1 MAAEIGGRAAG
12 ALASRVNGLP
22 MKLII
27 QIPCFNEEYHLPQT
41 WRDLPKTL
49 PGIDEIEVLVIDDGS
64 QDRTVEAARAL
75 GIQYVLPMRTHV
87 GLARTFQAGLDE
99 ALRLGADIIVNTDA
113 DNQYRGEDIQRLIQ
127 PVLAGRAD
135 IVVGDRGV
143 AHIAHFSPAKRVLQ
157 RIGSRVVQLA
167 AGIPIPDAAS
177 GFRAYSRDAA
187 LRLNVLSDFSYTLE
201 TLIQAGM
208 FKIPIEFVPVTTNPQ
223 TRKSRLA
230 KSIPDYLLR
239 SGITIIRAYT
249 MYRPLRAFVSIGL
262 AFLLLGVLVGLRF
275 LYFFIF
281 GTAEGHVQSL
291 ILAAILMI
299 VGVQTCLIGLVAD
312 LIGFNRR
319 LHERELYRLKRIEL
333 GEPAATL
340 DLQQIERLP

>member
-1 MAAEIGGRAAG
+1 
-12 ALASRVNGLP
+12 

-27 QIPCFNEEYHLPQT
+27 QIPCFNEEQHLPQT
-41 WRDLPKTL
+41 WRDLPTAI

-64 QDRTVEAARAL
+64 SDGTVRVAREL
-75 GIQYVLPMRTHV
+75 GVRHVLEMKTHV
-87 GLARTFQAGLDE
+87 GLARGFQSGLE
-99 ALRLGADIIVNTDA
+99 AALNLGADIIVNTDA
-113 DNQYRGEDIQRLIQ
+113 DNQYRGADIPRLIE
-127 PVLAGRAD
+127 PILAGHAD

-143 AHIAHFSPAKRVLQ
+143 AYVQHFSPLKRLLQ
-157 RIGSRVVQLA
+157 RVGSRVVQMA
-167 AGIPIPDAAS
+167 AGIHIPDAAS

-208 FKIPIEFVPVTTNPQ
+208 FKIPIEFIPITINPQ

-230 KSIPDYLLR
+230 KSIPDYLMR

-249 MYRPLRAFVSIGL
+249 MYRPLRTFVSIGMVFL
-262 AFLLLGVLVGLRF
+262 FLGLLLGLRF

-281 GTAEGHVQSL
+281 DTASGHVQSL

-299 VGVQTCLIGLVAD
+299 VGVQTCLIGLAAD

-319 LHERELYRLKRIEL
+319 LQERTLIRIKKLELD
-333 GEPAATL
+333 AARQQPDRPTT
-340 DLQQIERLP
+340 DLRP

>member
-1 MAAEIGGRAAG
+1 MTN
-12 ALASRVNGLP
+12 V
-22 MKLII
+22 KLII
-27 QIPCFNEEYHLPQT
+27 QIPCFNEEA
-41 WRDLPKTL
+41 TL
-49 PGIDEIEVLVIDDGS
+49 PGTWNDLPRVIPGIDQIEVLVIDDGS
-64 QDRTVEAARAL
+64 RDRTVEVAHAL
-75 GIQYVLPMRTHV
+75 GIQHVLPMRVHV

-99 ALRLGADIIVNTDA
+99 AVRLGADIIVNTDA

-143 AHIAHFSPAKRVLQ
+143 AHVAHFSLVKRALQ

-177 GFRAYSRDAA
+177 GFRAYSREAA

-208 FKIPIEFVPVTTNPQ
+208 FKIPIEFVPITTNPQ

-230 KSIPDYLLR
+230 KSIPHYLVN

-249 MYRPLRAFVSIGL
+249 MYRPLWAFLSIGV
-262 AFLLLGVLVGLRF
+262 AFLGVGLLLALRF
-275 LYFFIF
+275 LYLFIV
-281 GTAEGHVQSL
+281 GTSQGEPVGHVQSL
-291 ILAAILMI
+291 ILAAVLMI
-299 VGVQTCLIGLVAD
+299 VGVQVGLIGLAAD
-312 LIGFNRR
+312 LIGFNRK
-319 LHERELYRLKRIEL
+319 LMERTLYRVKRQEVNNGL
-333 GEPAATL
+333 PPKADRAVPPA
-340 DLQQIERLP
+340 DSQ

>member
-1 MAAEIGGRAAG
+1 VAAEIGGRAAG

-27 QIPCFNEEYHLPQT
+27 QIPCFNEEHHLPQT
-41 WRDLPKTL
+41 WHDLPTSI

-64 QDRTVEAARAL
+64 SDGTVRVAHEL
-75 GIQYVLPMRTHV
+75 GVQHILELKVHA
-87 GLARTFQAGLDE
+87 GLACGFQAGLDE
-99 ALRLGADIIVNTDA
+99 GLRLGADIIVNTDA
-113 DNQYRGEDIQRLIQ
+113 DNQYRGADILRLIQ
-127 PVLAGRAD
+127 PILAGRAE

-143 AHIAHFSPAKRVLQ
+143 AHVAHFSPLKRVLQ
-157 RIGSRVVQLA
+157 RVGSRVVQLA
-167 AGIPIPDAAS
+167 AGFQIPDAAS
-177 GFRAYSRDAA
+177 GFRAYSREAA

-208 FKIPIEFVPVTTNPQ
+208 FKIPIEFLPITTNPQ

-230 KSIPDYLLR
+230 RSIPDYLLR

-249 MYRPLRAFVSIGL
+249 MYRPLRTFVTIGL
-262 AFLLLGVLVGLRF
+262 MFLFLGLLLGLRFVYFLLLNG
-275 LYFFIF
+275 
-281 GTAEGHVQSL
+281 AAGHVQSL
-291 ILAAILMI
+291 ILAAVLMI
-299 VGVQTCLIGLVAD
+299 VGVQTCLIGLAAD

-333 GEPAATL
+333 SELAARRDRTS
-340 DLQQIERLP
+340 R

>member
-1 MAAEIGGRAAG
+1 
-12 ALASRVNGLP
+12 

-27 QIPCFNEEYHLPQT
+27 QIPCFDEETTLPDT
-41 WRDLPKTL
+41 WNDLPKTI

-64 QDRTVEAARAL
+64 RDRTAQVAREL
-75 GIQYVLPMRTHV
+75 GVHHILELKTHV
-87 GLARTFQAGLDE
+87 GLARGFQAGLDE

-113 DNQYRGEDIQRLIQ
+113 DNQYRGDDISRLIQ
-127 PVLAGRAD
+127 PILAGHAD

-143 AHIAHFSPAKRVLQ
+143 AHVEHFSPLKRWLQ
-157 RIGSRVVQLA
+157 RIGSKVVQMA
-167 AGIPIPDAAS
+167 AGFPIPDAAS
-177 GFRAYSRDAA
+177 GFRAYSCEAA

-201 TLIQAGM
+201 TLIQVGM
-208 FKIPIEFVPVTTNPQ
+208 FKIPIEFVPIATNPQ

-249 MYRPLRAFVSIGL
+249 MYRPLRTFVTIGL
-262 AFLLLGVLVGLRF
+262 VFLLMGMLLGLRF
-275 LYFFIF
+275 VVLLWLN
-281 GTAEGHVQSL
+281 GTAGNVQSL

-299 VGVQTCLIGLVAD
+299 VGVQTCLIGLAAD

-319 LHERELYRLKRIEL
+319 LHEKILYRLKCLDVENSGASR
-333 GEPAATL
+333 EPFP
-340 DLQQIERLP
+340 RGR

>member
-1 MAAEIGGRAAG
+1 
-12 ALASRVNGLP
+12 

-27 QIPCFNEEYHLPQT
+27 QIPCFNEEATLPGT
-41 WRDLPKTL
+41 WADLPRSI

-64 QDRTVEAARAL
+64 DDRTVAVAREL
-75 GIQYVLPMRTHV
+75 GVPHVLELKPHV
-87 GLARTFQAGLDE
+87 GLARGFQAGLDE

-113 DNQYRGEDIQRLIQ
+113 DNQYRGEDIPRLIQ
-127 PVLAGRAD
+127 PILDERAD

-143 AHIAHFSPAKRVLQ
+143 AHVEHFSPLKRWLQ
-157 RIGSRVVQLA
+157 RIGSRVVQMA
-167 AGIPIPDAAS
+167 AGFPIPDAAS
-177 GFRAYSRDAA
+177 GFRAYSREAA

-208 FKIPIEFVPVTTNPQ
+208 FKIPIEFVPITTNPQ

-239 SGITIIRAYT
+239 SGITVIRAYT
-249 MYRPLRAFVSIGL
+249 MYRPLRTFVTIGL
-262 AFLLLGVLVGLRF
+262 IFLLAGLLLGLRF
-275 LYFFIF
+275 VVLLWLN
-281 GTAEGHVQSL
+281 GTAGNVQSL

-299 VGVQTCLIGLVAD
+299 VGVQTCLIGLAAD

-319 LHERELYRLKRIEL
+319 LQERMLLHLKRLEL
-333 GEPAATL
+333 NEQREQRPTP
-340 DLQQIERLP
+340 DRP

>member
-1 MAAEIGGRAAG
+1 MAAEIGGCATG
-12 ALASRVNGLP
+12 ALAGRVNEFP
-22 MKLII
+22 MKLIV
-27 QIPCFNEEYHLPQT
+27 QIPCFNEEHHLPQT
-41 WRDLPKTL
+41 WHDLPKTL
-49 PGIDEIEVLVIDDGS
+49 PGIDELEVLVIDDGS
-64 QDRTVEAARAL
+64 QDRTVEAANAL
-75 GIQYVLPMRTHV
+75 GIQHVLPMRAHV

-113 DNQYRGEDIQRLIQ
+113 DNQYRGEDILRLIQ
-127 PVLAGRAD
+127 PVLTGRAD

-143 AHIAHFSPAKRVLQ
+143 AHVAHFSPVKRALQ

-177 GFRAYSRDAA
+177 GFRAYSREAA

-208 FKIPIEFVPVTTNPQ
+208 FKIPIEFVPITINPQ

-230 KSIPDYLLR
+230 KSIPHYLLN

-249 MYRPLRAFVSIGL
+249 MYRPLRTFVSIGL
-262 AFLLLGVLVGLRF
+262 FFLILGVLLGLRF

-281 GTAEGHVQSL
+281 GAALGHVQSL

-333 GEPAATL
+333 SEPAA
-340 DLQQIERLP
+340 QIEQLQTDRLP

>member
-1 MAAEIGGRAAG
+1 
-12 ALASRVNGLP
+12 

-27 QIPCFNEEYHLPQT
+27 QIPCFNEEHHLPQT
-41 WRDLPKTL
+41 WHDLPKAL
-49 PGIDEIEVLVIDDGS
+49 PGIDELEVLVVDDGS
-64 QDRTVEAARAL
+64 QDRTMEVAQAL
-75 GIQYVLPMRTHV
+75 GVQHILPMRAHV

-113 DNQYRGEDIQRLIQ
+113 DNQYRGEDIMRLIQ

-143 AHIAHFSPAKRVLQ
+143 AHVAHFSPLKRMLQ

-167 AGIPIPDAAS
+167 AGIRVPDAAS
-177 GFRAYSRDAA
+177 GFRAYSREAA

-208 FKIPIEFVPVTTNPQ
+208 LKIPIEFVPITTNRQ
-223 TRKSRLA
+223 TRKSRLV
-230 KSIPDYLLR
+230 KSIPHYLMN

-249 MYRPLRAFVSIGL
+249 MYRPLRTFVSIGL
-262 AFLLLGVLVGLRF
+262 VFLSVGLLLGLRF
-275 LYFFIF
+275 LYFFLF
-281 GTAEGHVQSL
+281 GAASGHVQSL

-299 VGVQTCLIGLVAD
+299 VGVQTCLIGLAAD

-319 LHERELYRLKRIEL
+319 LHERELYRLKRIDS
-333 GEPAATL
+333 GDIAAS
-340 DLQQIERLP
+340 RNRSA

>member
-1 MAAEIGGRAAG
+1 
-12 ALASRVNGLP
+12 

-27 QIPCFNEEYHLPQT
+27 QIPCFNEEQLLPQT
-41 WRDLPKTL
+41 WRDLPTAI

-64 QDRTVEAARAL
+64 TDRTVQTARQL
-75 GIQYVLPMRTHV
+75 GVQHVLEMKAHA
-87 GLARTFQAGLDE
+87 GLARGFQAGLDA

-113 DNQYRGEDIQRLIQ
+113 DNQYRGADIPRLIE
-127 PVLAGRAD
+127 PVLAGRAE

-143 AHIAHFSPAKRVLQ
+143 AHVQHFSPFKRLLQ
-157 RIGSRVVQLA
+157 RMGSRVVQMA

-177 GFRAYSRDAA
+177 GFRAYSREAA

-208 FKIPIEFVPVTTNPQ
+208 FKIPIEFIPITTNPQ

-249 MYRPLRAFVSIGL
+249 MYRPLRTFVSIGL
-262 AFLLLGVLVGLRF
+262 VFLIVGMLLGLRF
-275 LYFFIF
+275 VYLLLLQ
-281 GTAEGHVQSL
+281 GAAGNVQSL

-299 VGVQTCLIGLVAD
+299 VGVQTCLIGLAAD

-319 LHERELYRLKRIEL
+319 LQERTLLRLKRLEL
-333 GEPAATL
+333 EAPRQESDRSAA
-340 DLQQIERLP
+340 DHRP

>member
-1 MAAEIGGRAAG
+1 
-12 ALASRVNGLP
+12 
-22 MKLII
+22 
-27 QIPCFNEEYHLPQT
+27 
-41 WRDLPKTL
+41 
-49 PGIDEIEVLVIDDGS
+49 
-64 QDRTVEAARAL
+64 
-75 GIQYVLPMRTHV
+75 VLPMRMHA

-143 AHIAHFSPAKRVLQ
+143 AHVAHFSLVKRALQ

-177 GFRAYSRDAA
+177 GFRAYSREAA

-208 FKIPIEFVPVTTNPQ
+208 FKIPIEFVPIMTNPQ

-230 KSIPDYLLR
+230 KSIPHYLVN

-249 MYRPLRAFVSIGL
+249 MYRPLRTFVSIGSL
-262 AFLLLGVLVGLRF
+262 FLLLGVLLGLRF

-281 GTAEGHVQSL
+281 GAAPGHVQSL

-299 VGVQTCLIGLVAD
+299 VGVQTCLIGLAVD

-319 LHERELYRLKRIEL
+319 LQERVLYRLKRIDSGDTTMSSERSS
-333 GEPAATL
+333 L
-340 DLQQIERLP
+340 DSP